1 MSMKNVMQI
10 TFKDQSSIKF
20 ETLVKKTSDTFLKV
34 HELQEGETPLFLE
47 IEHQQ
52 LNTLIELSEVTP
64 YVLLYFD
71 DKEKFNGA
79 SFSLNASKSPFS
91 ISTQCKRILFLK
103 YPISFQLE
111 DVLYLT
117 LLS

>member
-1 MSMKNVMQI
+1 MKNVMQI

-34 HELQEGETPLFLE
+34 HKLQEGENPLFLE
-47 IEHQQ
+47 IEHKL

-91 ISTQCKRILFLK
+91 ISTQVKKILFLK

-111 DVLYLT
+111 DVFSLT